1 MPVMN
6 ESWRISRMA
15 GGKKISQPMQE
26 LLEDDD
32 VAGVRGWAERRND
45 NTERSGVHGSRRERE
60 KCLPTTSAFRMIDRS
75 RCSSGR

>member
-6 ESWRISRMA
+6 ESWRISRLA

-32 VAGVRGWAERRND
+32 VVGVRGWAERRND
-45 NTERSGVHGSRRERE
+45 NT
-60 KCLPTTSAFRMIDRS
+60 
-75 RCSSGR
+75 SGRGRMEAEWSGREVCRRRRHFV